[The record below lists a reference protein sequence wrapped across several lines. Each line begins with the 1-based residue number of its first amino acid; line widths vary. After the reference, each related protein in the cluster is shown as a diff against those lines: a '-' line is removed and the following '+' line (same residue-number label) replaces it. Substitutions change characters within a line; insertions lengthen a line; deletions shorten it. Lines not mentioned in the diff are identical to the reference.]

1 MHACRFGDNIFFFL
15 FKNRFGVNIFYII
28 NKNDFFLSFNTSLV
42 KLYD

>member
-1 MHACRFGDNIFFFL
+1 MLAGLVTTFFFFL